1 MNRKQ
6 KERVEKERLKD
17 EEDAKKAAQSKDP
30 GKYTSTGFT
39 RLLRTIMDFY
49 KIDPPPQLP

>member
-49 KIDPPPQLP
+49 IIF